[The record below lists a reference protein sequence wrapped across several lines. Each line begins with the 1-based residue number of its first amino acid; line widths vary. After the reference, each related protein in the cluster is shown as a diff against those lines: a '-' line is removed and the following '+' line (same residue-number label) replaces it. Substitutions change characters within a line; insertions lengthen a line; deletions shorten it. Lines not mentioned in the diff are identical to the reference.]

1 MAFCTRVAAE
11 LQGQHTVK
19 APSKNSK
26 RCGSDDKFSEG
37 ILVTRMRI
45 DIVNIFK
52 HQMIKLHYRRTT
64 DDDPLSNSP
73 TLRPGA
79 AAPGRPNLQL
89 VIDIDR

>member
-1 MAFCTRVAAE
+1 
-11 LQGQHTVK
+11 
-19 APSKNSK
+19 
-26 RCGSDDKFSEG
+26 
-37 ILVTRMRI
+37 MRI

-52 HQMIKLHYRRTT
+52 HQMIKLHYGETT
-64 DDDPLSNSP
+64 DDDPLNNGP